1 MLTLYLE
8 YLVSK
13 YDAKTIIHL
22 RIRTELHFRFLTEI
36 IGMMAY
42 QIYSDG
48 NVKYYLS
55 IIIDCELLLTTVTQF
70 ATMPDAF
77 NRHFSLL
84 NVTAAG
90 ACGYDF
96 PCDGERL
103 VRAYLRR
110 RRGTI

>member
-77 NRHFSLL
+77 NTETLFITTINNSLRPTESQ
-84 NVTAAG
+84 N
-90 ACGYDF
+90 D
-96 PCDGERL
+96 
-103 VRAYLRR
+103 
-110 RRGTI
+110 